1 MEQQQPPQ
9 KMRIEQ
15 VAIGKLRGYARNSRR
30 HTDAQVQAIA
40 ASIRRF
46 GFTAPILAQPDG
58 TVIAGHGRLEAARLV
73 GLKRVPVIRLAHLTA
88 EEARAYLIADNRLA
102 EMASWDTELLH
113 SELAELAKL
122 EANPGL
128 DALGYSEAEL
138 SKMIGKAG
146 DPGGGKTQEK
156 SRGGKGGL
164 GNPVISY
171 TLVFDTEEQQTRFYS
186 FLRWLRA
193 GTQGDTIAQ
202 RLDAYIASLGV
213 AE

>member
-1 MEQQQPPQ
+1 MDQQSPQ

-73 GLKRVPVIRLAHLTA
+73 GLKRVPVIRLAHLSA

-122 EANPGL
+122 EVNPGL

-138 SKMIGKAG
+138 SKMIGKVG
-146 DPGGGKTQEK
+146 DPGGKSQEK

-171 TLVFDTEEQQTRFYS
+171 TLVFDTEEQQTRFYA

-193 GTQGDTIAQ
+193 GQPGDTIAQ
-202 RLDAYIASLGV
+202 RLDGYLGSLGID
-213 AE
+213 E